1 MGTATKLAD
10 LRAAVERDT
19 LAWDTQ
25 EGELVKAVAA
35 VNAAKGEVEAA
46 QTALDDAVTACQV
59 AQFDK
64 YRETLEGAM
73 IQRNKDLAAIKE
85 LIKAADAAKPAA
97 GTAGARCEKALSNG
111 TWRPKRGEET
121 CAEGL
126 CCGASRV
133 WMDAGAGTGSVNAA
147 WRTIETCQSEEAT
160 TYMYQPM
167 RAPMAVEMPDK
178 TEVSFTCIQG
188 AKTLAAA
195 ASAVAAA
202 VYMLA

>member
-1 MGTATKLAD
+1 LSSASQLAD

-19 LAWDTQ
+19 NAWNVQ

-35 VNAAKGEVEAA
+35 VELAKDEVATA
-46 QTALDDAVTACQV
+46 QEALDAAVTACQV

-64 YRETLEGAM
+64 YRESLEDAM
-73 IQRNKDLAAIKE
+73 VKRNADLAKIKA
-85 LIKAADAAKPAA
+85 LIKAAADAKPAA

-147 WRTIETCQSEEAT
+147 WRTVETCQSEEAQN
-160 TYMYQPM
+160 YMYQPM
-167 RAPMAVEMPDK
+167 RGPMAIEMPAK
-178 TEVSFTCIQG
+178 VEVSFTCIQG

>member
-1 MGTATKLAD
+1 LSSASQLTD

-19 LAWDTQ
+19 NAWNTQ
-25 EGELVKAVAA
+25 EGELVKAVNA
-35 VNAAKGEVEAA
+35 VAAAKAEVVTA
-46 QTALDDAVTACQV
+46 QEELDDAVTACQV

-64 YRETLEGAM
+64 YRETLEDAM
-73 IQRNKDLAAIKE
+73 VARNRDLAT
-85 LIKAADAAKPAA
+85 IKALIQAAADAKPAA

-147 WRTIETCQSEEAT
+147 WRTVETCQSEEASS
-160 TYMYQPM
+160 YMYQPM
-167 RAPMAVEMPDK
+167 RGPMAIQMPDK
-178 TEVSFTCIQG
+178 VEVSFTCIQG